1 MASALLFGAWWA
13 AIVAVGSSL
22 LDELARGSTGIKR
35 IFNVSQRALAI
46 ILASTVYTALGGG
59 LPPAYLDSAA
69 TLASQAVQRDLGLF
83 LVLAIVYFLVNS
95 AAVTGAVALSGG
107 RAFREVWNL
116 NTRGVLAYDLTA
128 SFVGVLVAWF
138 YIQSEQWLGFG
149 SLGLIGVIVPI
160 IAVRHVYGLYHQ
172 LEDSGQELLQVMV
185 KAIGSFGAG
194 Q

>member
-13 AIVAVGSSL
+13 AVVAVGSSL

-46 ILASTVYTALGGG
+46 ILATTVYTALGGG
-59 LPPAYLDSAA
+59 LPPTYLDPAA
-69 TLASQAVQRDLGLF
+69 TLASQVVQRDLGLF

-128 SFVGVLVAWF
+128 SFVGVL
-138 YIQSEQWLGFG
+138 S
-149 SLGLIGVIVPI
+149 SLVLHTV
-160 IAVRHVYGLYHQ
+160 
-172 LEDSGQELLQVMV
+172 
-185 KAIGSFGAG
+185 
-194 Q
+194 